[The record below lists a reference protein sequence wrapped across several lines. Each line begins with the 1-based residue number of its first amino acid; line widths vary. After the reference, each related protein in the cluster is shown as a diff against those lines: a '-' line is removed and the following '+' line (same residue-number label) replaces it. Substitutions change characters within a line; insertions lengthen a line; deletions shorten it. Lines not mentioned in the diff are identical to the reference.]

1 MNKSFVPVAILVL
14 GILISLGI
22 VFGQGVLAQG
32 FGFEKNIDVRK
43 NADAESVAGCMQ
55 SCEDMVAGW
64 LVMNPDSPNYA
75 RQGEKIEAKAQ
86 QCLGMNELAGSPFT
100 EAEILASCG
109 LEPGSGPECVAVT
122 SEEVH
127 SGACGT
133 LSLIGE
139 LNLPQCCSLEGGPSG
154 DLLCGTGGEWVV
166 GVAAFPVCYIPG
178 S

>member
-1 MNKSFVPVAILVL
+1 MKRNFLPVTIIVL

-86 QCLGMNELAGSPFT
+86 QCLGMNTLAGSPFT
-100 EAEILASCG
+100 EEEILASCG
-109 LEPGSGPECVAVT
+109 LTVPHCVEVT
-122 SEEVH
+122 EREIPFGVCADISRIQE
-127 SGACGT
+127 AN
-133 LSLIGE
+133 I
-139 LNLPQCCSLEGGPSG
+139 PQCCTLEGPGG
-154 DLLCGTGGEWVV
+154 IDCGAEQEWVV
-166 GVAAFPVCYIPG
+166 GIAAEPTCYIPG